1 MLDGIETGY
10 EVKFD
15 FPYRDALPERS
26 YILASV
32 PRTGSTYLSH
42 LLWRSG
48 CLGAPLEYF
57 NFLPTGHYSIAAD
70 APQKQIEIWR
80 SVLHHRTSPNGV
92 FGVKCFPGMVE
103 DLARGNPALFQTVT
117 ALLLRSNPD
126 PKVVQLKRR
135 DRIAHAISYARARH
149 SGIWR
154 AEQEEKGQPAT
165 VPYSPRAVEEARQ
178 ALSRE
183 EAAWDSLYAN
193 SGIKPL
199 ILWYEDVVEQA
210 QKAVEDVAEYLGV
223 ALDPSAV
230 VAVPD
235 IRRQSRTDAERWA
248 EQHASNHSS

>member
-1 MLDGIETGY
+1 MLEGIETGY
-10 EVKFD
+10 EEKFD
-15 FPYRDALPERS
+15 FPYRDAAPERI

-32 PRTGSTYLSH
+32 PRTGSTYLGH

-57 NFLPTGHYSIAAD
+57 NFLPTGHYSIAAG

-92 FGVKCFPGMVE
+92 FGVKCFPGMVD
-103 DLARGNPALFQTVT
+103 DLARGNPALFQEVT
-117 ALLLRSNPD
+117 ALLLTANPD
-126 PKVVQLKRR
+126 PRVVQLRRR
-135 DRIAHAISYARARH
+135 DRIAHAISFARAKH

-165 VPYSPRAVEEARQ
+165 VPYSQQAVDEALQ
-178 ALSRE
+178 ALNRE

-193 SGIKPL
+193 SGVTPL
-199 ILWYEDVVEQA
+199 VLWYEDVVDQPERTIQS
-210 QKAVEDVAEYLGV
+210 VAEYLEV
-223 ALDPSAV
+223 MLDPSAA

-248 EQHASNHSS
+248 ERHASNQSS